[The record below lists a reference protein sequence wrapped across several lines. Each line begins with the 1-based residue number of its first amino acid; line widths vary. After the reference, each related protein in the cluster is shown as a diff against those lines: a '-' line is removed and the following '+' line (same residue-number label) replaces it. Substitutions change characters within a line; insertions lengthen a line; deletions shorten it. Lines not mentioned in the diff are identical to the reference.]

1 MAQKCL
7 PAVLYKL
14 GLICPLSIELTAM
27 RNMLDEEHRP
37 PFLEGSGDKDS
48 NSYVC
53 GEIFGINVVIASLP
67 SGSTGTGAAAHLVN
81 SMSTTFPKVELRLLV
96 GIGGG
101 VPTEEHDI
109 RLGDVVVSEQCDGY
123 PGVVKYDLGA
133 RTVEGFVARGCLELP
148 PTKFTKNVTKMKS
161 DHETRSNKISKYIDD
176 MLEKV
181 PALKQHYSRR
191 SSELDILF
199 RSDYRHEGKKNTCE
213 RCEKSKMTDRPRRT
227 TESPM
232 VHYGLIASGDLV
244 MKDGEER
251 DRISASLRGSG
262 PLCFEMEAGGATIY
276 EKCLVIR
283 GISDYADSHKNDEWQ
298 RYAASA
304 AAGLAKELIYYLS
317 EDKGMKG
324 VLY

>member
-1 MAQKCL
+1 
-7 PAVLYKL
+7 
-14 GLICPLSIELTAM
+14 
-27 RNMLDEEHRP
+27 MLDEEHGP
-37 PFLEGSGDKDS
+37 PLLEASGDKDS

-67 SGSTGTGAAAHLVN
+67 SGSIGTGAAAHLVN
-81 SMSTTFPKVELRLLV
+81 SMSTTFPDVKLRLLV

-101 VPTEEHDI
+101 VPTKEHDI

-133 RTVEGFVARGCLELP
+133 QTVKGFVAKGCLQLP
-148 PTKFTKNVTKMKS
+148 PTEFTKNVTKMKS
-161 DHETRSNKISKYIDD
+161 DHETRSNKISQYIDD

-181 PALKQHYSRR
+181 PALRKHYSRR
-191 SSELDILF
+191 SSELDLLF
-199 RSDYRHEGKKNTCE
+199 RSDYRHKGKKNTCE
-213 RCEKSKMTDRPRRT
+213 SCDWSKVTNRPGRT
-227 TESPM
+227 TETPV

-251 DRISASLRGSG
+251 DRIGASLRGSG
-262 PLCFEMEAGGATIY
+262 PLCFEMEAGGATIH

-298 RYAASA
+298 RYAAA
-304 AAGLAKELIYYLS
+304 TAAGLAKELIYYLS
-317 EDKGMKG
+317 DDKGMSG
-324 VLY
+324 VLTK